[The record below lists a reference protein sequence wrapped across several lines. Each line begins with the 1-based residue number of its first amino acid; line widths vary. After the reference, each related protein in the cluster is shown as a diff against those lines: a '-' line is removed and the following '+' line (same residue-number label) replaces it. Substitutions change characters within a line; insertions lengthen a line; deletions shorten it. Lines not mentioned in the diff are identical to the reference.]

1 MASTTRNAKK
11 GVSLAKGPVALLGAV
26 MLAYG
31 IIAFLL
37 GGTSFSSSPPSGD
50 VTGDTFLSIEGNGW
64 TNVLWAAGGALLL
77 FGSPFHWG
85 AKTIALIV
93 GLALGAASVISMF
106 DGWDAGD
113 VLGIFATNSWTTLAL
128 GAASA
133 YLLLT
138 ALLPRVGKKDRDDR
152 RDDDRLE
159 RREREVVRERPVRE
173 REVVR
178 ERPVHEHREHREVVA
193 ERPVRDHDV
202 RHHDG
207 RDERLHDGDLRNSEV
222 VAPASDPDHTEAVAE
237 RDRIDEPG
245 IGREREGRFD
255 RTTAR
260 DDLADVDAERTRNPR
275 RRT

>member
-37 GGTSFSSSPPSGD
+37 GGNGFESSPTNGD
-50 VTGDTFLSIEGNGW
+50 VTGDTFLNIEGNGW
-64 TNVLWAAGGALLL
+64 TNLLWVAAGALLL

-133 YLLLT
+133 LLLLS
-138 ALLPRVGKKDRDDR
+138 ALLPRVGKKDREVVHEPDHDR
-152 RDDDRLE
+152 VAHRPRHTE
-159 RREREVVRERPVRE
+159 RVEPVRERRDVVRE
-173 REVVR
+173 REVI
-178 ERPVHEHREHREVVA
+178 
-193 ERPVRDHDV
+193 
-202 RHHDG
+202 
-207 RDERLHDGDLRNSEV
+207 
-222 VAPASDPDHTEAVAE
+222 APASDTRHTERVTE
-237 RDRIDEPG
+237 HDRIDDRDRDRDRIVDEPG
-245 IGREREGRFD
+245 LGREREGRFD
-255 RTTAR
+255 RGTAR
-260 DDLADVDAERTRNPR
+260 EDIADVDADRTSTRGTR
-275 RRT
+275 RGL